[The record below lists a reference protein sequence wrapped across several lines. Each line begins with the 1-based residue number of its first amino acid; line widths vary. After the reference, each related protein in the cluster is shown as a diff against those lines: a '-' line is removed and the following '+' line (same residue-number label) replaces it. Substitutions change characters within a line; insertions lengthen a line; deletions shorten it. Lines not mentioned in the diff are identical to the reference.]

1 MISSVLNNAVW
12 KRLLVAFSLLWLV
25 AACTVKPI
33 TGAADLD
40 AAAAGFPVP
49 AAQDVFMTGYSN
61 INDKSLK
68 KVPLPDLA
76 LEGMRGISS
85 IDPSLTVTRAGS
97 FIVLASS
104 DKTVARFQAPDDN
117 DVRGWAALTVNISL
131 AGRTVSEDMKA
142 ASAEDIYQAVFDA
155 ALSRLDVFSHYAGAV
170 EAGRNRAKRDGFG
183 GIGVR
188 FRMSGKEAL
197 ITRVLP
203 GTPAFH
209 GGPKR
214 GDFIT
219 HIDGAA
225 TFGLSKEE
233 IVSRLRGPMHSMVK
247 ITVRR
252 GKEATPI
259 NFDMERSL
267 IIPTTVTYGYEDGIT
282 FLKISNFNIHTARD
296 LAAKLKKAKH
306 DHLGKLKGVVLD
318 LRGNPGGLLKQSIRV
333 AGMFLTQGPI
343 ITTRGR
349 HPDSLQ
355 SYEARGRDITYG
367 LPLVVVVDGKS
378 ASAAEVVAASLQDRG
393 RAVIVGTTS
402 FGKGTVQTV
411 VRLPNGGEIT
421 LTWSRLIP
429 PSGYVLHGLGV
440 FPAICSSGAV
450 NNYMGVVTEAL
461 ANRRKAIST
470 MEAWRTTGMENR
482 IKRKNLRGACPAQKR
497 DNAFEVEV
505 ARRLIDDNNLFRR
518 ALNLLPAPATAQ
530 F

>member
-1 MISSVLNNAVW
+1 MILSALNNAVW
-12 KRLLVAFSLLWLV
+12 RRLLTAFSLLWLV
-25 AACTVKPI
+25 SACTVQP
-33 TGAADLD
+33 TTRAVDL
-40 AAAAGFPVP
+40 AAAASGFPVP

-68 KVPLPDLA
+68 KVPLADLV

-85 IDPSLTVTRAGS
+85 IDPSLSVMRVGN

-104 DKTVARFQAPDDN
+104 DKTMARFQAPADN
-117 DVRGWAALTVNISL
+117 DVRGWAAMTVDVSL
-131 AGRTVSEDMKA
+131 AGRVVSEDMRA

-155 ALSRLDVFSHYAGAV
+155 ALSRLDLFSHYAGAA
-170 EAGRNRAKRDGFG
+170 EAARNRAKRDGFG

-188 FRMSGKEAL
+188 FRIAGKEVR
-197 ITRVLP
+197 ITRVLLNS
-203 GTPAFH
+203 PALR
-209 GGPKR
+209 GGLKR
-214 GDFIT
+214 GDVIT
-219 HIDGAA
+219 NIDGLAIL
-225 TFGLSKEE
+225 GMSRKEV
-233 IVSRLRGPMHSMVK
+233 ISRLRGPMHSIVK
-247 ITVRR
+247 VAVRR
-252 GKEATPI
+252 AKKAGSL
-259 NFDMERSL
+259 NFDIVRSL
-267 IIPTTVTYGYEDGIT
+267 IIPTTVTYGYDDGIT
-282 FLKISNFNIHTARD
+282 FLKISNFNIHTASD
-296 LAAKLKKAKH
+296 FAAKLKKAEL
-306 DHLGKLKGVVLD
+306 DHLGKLRGVVLD

-367 LPLVVVVDGKS
+367 LPLVIVVDGKS

-393 RAVIVGTTS
+393 RAVVIGTSS

-440 FPAICSSGAV
+440 LPTICSSGAV
-450 NNYMGVVTEAL
+450 DNYMGVVTAAL
-461 ANRRKAIST
+461 ANRQKAIST
-470 MEAWRTTGMENR
+470 MEAWRTTSMENKA
-482 IKRKNLRGACPAQKR
+482 KRKSLRDACPAQKR
-497 DNAFEVEV
+497 ENSFESEV

-518 ALNLLPAPATAQ
+518 VLNLLPAPATAQ